1 MYCPNCG
8 SENSDSSKFCEHCGT
23 PLKQTTQ
30 QQKIKEP
37 IRKPQSGS
45 NTVSKSSTQGEKIL
59 KTISITL
66 LALSVLFSLS
76 VFLSKSC
83 YQFDV
88 RNETDADYWG
98 PGEHWV
104 FVEVTSSVCPIHFGG
119 GQTDIVPAEDV
130 AQTIEQLKPT
140 ALNAYQKY
148 VDDSFPVCGI
158 IVLLT
163 LGFYIYVRTISKR

>member
-1 MYCPNCG
+1 MHCPNCG

-23 PLKQTTQ
+23 PLKQTAQ

-37 IRKPQSGS
+37 IHKPQSGG
-45 NTVSKSSTQGEKIL
+45 NTVSKSPTQGEKIL

-66 LALSVLFSLS
+66 LALSVFFTLL
-76 VFLSKSC
+76 VLLSKTF
-83 YQFDV
+83 YRFDV
-88 RNETDADYWG
+88 RDVTNDAYWG
-98 PGEHWV
+98 GGQHWV
-104 FVEVTSSVCPIHFGG
+104 FVGVESNVCPIHFGG
-119 GQTDIVPAEDV
+119 GETDIVPVEDV

-140 ALNAYQKY
+140 ALNTYQEN
-148 VDDSFPVCGI
+148 VDDCFPICGI